1 MRFDCHLHTP
11 LCGHA
16 YGEPEDFIHA
26 ALELDIQLLTVT
38 CHIPLSDPEYGARG
52 IRMKLSE
59 VDAYFAWIEEA
70 RKLGEPYGIE
80 VLRGIEAEVAPDP
93 SIDAEMDAFLK
104 AHSFDFV
111 LGSLHHQL
119 PVWQDWFEANGKLTD
134 EAIVQAYF
142 SELARGACSGRYH
155 SMAHP
160 DVIRLY
166 GTLSRRFKPEDHKEA
181 IQVALDQIAESG
193 VCLEVNT
200 SGRIKGDFIA
210 HPDPLILD
218 WAVERGIPLT
228 MGSDSHAP
236 NMIGQY
242 FDESL
247 DLLKQ
252 KGFKAVHYFKA
263 GKRLAVDI
271 DSLV

>member
-11 LCGHA
+11 LCGHS

-26 ALELDIQLLTVT
+26 ALELDIRLLTVT
-38 CHIPLSDPEYGARG
+38 CHIPLSDAEYGARG
-52 IRMKLSE
+52 IRMRQDE
-59 VDAYFAWIEEA
+59 VDQYFEWIQTA
-70 RKLGEPYGIE
+70 RKLGEAYGIE

-93 SIDAEMDAFLK
+93 KIDAEMDVFLQ
-104 AHSFDFV
+104 AHQFDFV

-119 PVWQDWFEANGKLTD
+119 PAWQDWFEANGKITD
-134 EAIVQAYF
+134 AEIVEAYF
-142 SELARGACSGRYH
+142 NELARGACSGRYH

-166 GTLSRRFKPEDHKEA
+166 GSLAKRFHPEEHQEA
-181 IQVALDQIAESG
+181 IQRALDRIAESG

-218 WAVERGIPLT
+218 WVAERGIPLT
-228 MGSDSHAP
+228 LGSDSHAP

-247 DLLKQ
+247 DLLKK
-252 KGFKAVHYFKA
+252 KGFKQMHYFRE
-263 GKRLAVDI
+263 GKRIAVDI
-271 DSLV
+271 DSMF